1 MHSSSCFKFNI
12 VTNGHQIW
20 ANRLTACM
28 LKVQFFLVES
38 IAIGKPIRGG
48 RGVDP
53 YTVLLRDA
61 IPAVFYLSQDT
72 SILRGTITLRE
83 RRGSLGWRRSL
94 DGEGGGGVDSS
105 LYKPHQ
111 VGFWAFLEWKWVHTS
126 SILPWS
132 PVWFLR
138 ELGIIWTYLSCQFQ
152 MNKNEIEICDF
163 ELHLKIFLVCRL
175 I

>member
-1 MHSSSCFKFNI
+1 MHSSSCTKFNI

-61 IPAVFYLSQDT
+61 IPAVFYLLQYT
-72 SILRGTITLRE
+72 FILGT
-83 RRGSLGWRRSL
+83 
-94 DGEGGGGVDSS
+94 
-105 LYKPHQ
+105 YMPPPQ
-111 VGFWAFLEWKWVHTS
+111 VGFWAFLAWKRVHTS
-126 SILPWS
+126 SILLWS
-132 PVWFLR
+132 SVWFLR

>member
-1 MHSSSCFKFNI
+1 
-12 VTNGHQIW
+12 
-20 ANRLTACM
+20 M
-28 LKVQFFLVES
+28 LKVHFFLVES

-83 RRGSLGWRRSL
+83 KRGSLGWRRSL
-94 DGEGGGGVDSS
+94 DGVGGGVDSS

-111 VGFWAFLEWKWVHTS
+111 VGFWAFLE
-126 SILPWS
+126 
-132 PVWFLR
+132 
-138 ELGIIWTYLSCQFQ
+138 
-152 MNKNEIEICDF
+152 
-163 ELHLKIFLVCRL
+163 
-175 I
+175 

>member
-1 MHSSSCFKFNI
+1 MLQVQHSNQRPPNLSKQ
-12 VTNGHQIW
+12 TNSLYVKG
-20 ANRLTACM
+20 A
-28 LKVQFFLVES
+28 VFFLVES

-94 DGEGGGGVDSS
+94 DGGGGGWILPYISHIGT
-105 LYKPHQ
+105 YMPPHQ
-111 VGFWAFLEWKWVHTS
+111 VGFWAFLE
-126 SILPWS
+126 
-132 PVWFLR
+132 
-138 ELGIIWTYLSCQFQ
+138 
-152 MNKNEIEICDF
+152 
-163 ELHLKIFLVCRL
+163 
-175 I
+175 

>member
-1 MHSSSCFKFNI
+1 M
-12 VTNGHQIW
+12 
-20 ANRLTACM
+20 
-28 LKVQFFLVES
+28 ES
-38 IAIGKPIRGG
+38 IAIGRPIRGG

-94 DGEGGGGVDSS
+94 DGGGGVDSS

-111 VGFWAFLEWKWVHTS
+111 VGFGPFWNENGYT
-126 SILPWS
+126 LPLFCS
-132 PVWFLR
+132 GVRYGF
-138 ELGIIWTYLSCQFQ
+138 
-152 MNKNEIEICDF
+152 
-163 ELHLKIFLVCRL
+163 
-175 I
+175 

>member
-1 MHSSSCFKFNI
+1 
-12 VTNGHQIW
+12 
-20 ANRLTACM
+20 M

-38 IAIGKPIRGG
+38 ISIGKPIRSG

-61 IPAVFYLSQDT
+61 IPAVFYLLQDT
-72 SILRGTITLRE
+72 FILRGTITLRE
-83 RRGSLGWRRSL
+83 RRGSLGWRGSL
-94 DGEGGGGVDSS
+94 DGEGGDSS
-105 LYKPHQ
+105 LYKPYRYVHAASSGR
-111 VGFWAFLEWKWVHTS
+111 VWAFLAWKRVHTS
-126 SILPWS
+126 SILLWS

>member
-1 MHSSSCFKFNI
+1 
-12 VTNGHQIW
+12 
-20 ANRLTACM
+20 M
-28 LKVQFFLVES
+28 LKVQFFFLVES

-94 DGEGGGGVDSS
+94 DGGGGVDSS
-105 LYKPHQ
+105 LYKPYRYVHAASPGG
-111 VGFWAFLEWKWVHTS
+111 VLGLFGMKMGTHFLYFALESRMVFKGTRDNMNVFIV
-126 SILPWS
+126 SIP
-132 PVWFLR
+132 
-138 ELGIIWTYLSCQFQ
+138 
-152 MNKNEIEICDF
+152 NE
-163 ELHLKIFLVCRL
+163 
-175 I
+175 

>member
-1 MHSSSCFKFNI
+1 M
-12 VTNGHQIW
+12 
-20 ANRLTACM
+20 
-28 LKVQFFLVES
+28 ES

-94 DGEGGGGVDSS
+94 DGGGGVDSS
-105 LYKPHQ
+105 LYKPYRYVHAASPGG
-111 VGFWAFLEWKWVHTS
+111 VLGLFGMKMGTHFLYFALESRMVFKGTRDNMNVFIV
-126 SILPWS
+126 SIP
-132 PVWFLR
+132 
-138 ELGIIWTYLSCQFQ
+138 
-152 MNKNEIEICDF
+152 NE
-163 ELHLKIFLVCRL
+163 
-175 I
+175 